1 MARRRKHKTES
12 ASSVALAIVL
22 LLTVCLAEHVLLPG
36 RQSRVLHRAWIQGRY
51 AYAHP
56 MFSPETMK
64 EIYAIHELRGK
75 DKRPRTPFEC
85 PDLYSFNR

>member
-1 MARRRKHKTES
+1 MGRKRKRNHEAES
-12 ASSVALAIVL
+12 AQASVWAIVL
-22 LLTVCLAEHVLLPG
+22 LLAVCLAEHVLLPG
-36 RQSRVLHRAWIQGRY
+36 RRAERLHRVWIQGRY

-64 EIYAIHELRGK
+64 EIYAVHDLRGK

-85 PDLYSFNR
+85 PDLYSY

>member
-1 MARRRKHKTES
+1 MGRKRKRNHEAES
-12 ASSVALAIVL
+12 AQASVWAIVL
-22 LLTVCLAEHVLLPG
+22 LLAVCLAEHVLLPG
-36 RQSRVLHRAWIQGRY
+36 RSAERMHRTWIQGRY

-64 EIYAIHELRGK
+64 EIYSVHDLRGK

-85 PDLYSFNR
+85 PDLYSY